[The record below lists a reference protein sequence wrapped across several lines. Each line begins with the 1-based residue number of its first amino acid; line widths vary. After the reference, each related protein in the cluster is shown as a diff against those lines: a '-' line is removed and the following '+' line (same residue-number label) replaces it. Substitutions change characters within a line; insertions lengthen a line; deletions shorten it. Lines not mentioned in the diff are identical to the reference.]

1 MKIRL
6 WVRVK
11 KPVWS
16 EVNPS
21 TPRPEGQGLLRVDS
35 ERRFSTPSSKARLG
49 AAKWVKGLGFEDLRP
64 ITLPINQTGI
74 FTFTYKAK
82 NLFSEILEKYFDN
95 DA

>member
-16 EVNPS
+16 EV
-21 TPRPEGQGLLRVDS
+21 
-35 ERRFSTPSSKARLG
+35 
-49 AAKWVKGLGFEDLRP
+49 KGLGFEDLRP
-64 ITLPINQTGI
+64 MTLPINQTGI

-82 NLFSEILEKYFDN
+82 NLFSEILEKYF
-95 DA
+95 

>member
-16 EVNPS
+16 EV
-21 TPRPEGQGLLRVDS
+21 
-35 ERRFSTPSSKARLG
+35 
-49 AAKWVKGLGFEDLRP
+49 KGLGFEDLRP
-64 ITLPINQTGI
+64 MTLPINQTGI